1 MRKIKIALVVLTFTL
16 LYVVLCY
23 IIFRP
28 IRAAERLP
36 EWTPAEKKWVVS
48 RMKYHN
54 ISSCE
59 RTAAGS
65 YRFKRRGVWNKL

>member
-16 LYVVLCY
+16 LYVALCY

-36 EWTPAEKKWVVS
+36 EWTPAEKKWVMV
-48 RMKYHN
+48 RMKDHG
-54 ISSCE
+54 IRSCE
-59 RTAAGS
+59 RTSTG
-65 YRFKRRGVWNKL
+65 YRFKRGNQWIKL